1 MRNVRVYA
9 FEDIL
14 KNGKNVLISV
24 SLVSDND
31 IHEYDIDISGAK
43 DVKLY
48 IYSAPP
54 LMETTWVG
62 FADFY
67 FYNKDKFDPTADKN
81 Q

>member
-1 MRNVRVYA
+1 MSAVVFFDWTYSIHRLYPYNKW
-9 FEDIL
+9 L
-14 KNGKNVLISV
+14 
-24 SLVSDND
+24 LVSDND

-67 FYNKDKFDPTADKN
+67 FYNKDKFDPTADKSE
-81 Q
+81 